1 MYVISLE
8 EDFHSNMIMN
18 REGYSV
24 KSTNSGWTS
33 LYEEEVK
40 KEINENSLEKWVSLL
55 KRSLEV
61 KYIEH
66 YSEPEFTHMG
76 YKKSSSKL
84 SILEKITYYNKFITE
99 ALKTRILK

>member
-1 MYVISLE
+1 MYVIFLE

-40 KEINENSLEKWVSLL
+40 KEINENSLEKWVSL
-55 KRSLEV
+55 
-61 KYIEH
+61 
-66 YSEPEFTHMG
+66 
-76 YKKSSSKL
+76 
-84 SILEKITYYNKFITE
+84 
-99 ALKTRILK
+99 